1 MVSIAVAVP
10 YWDVGA
16 SAFVYSAW
24 SVAISTGI
32 ECSNAVV
39 DIVAGSISVGISRT
53 VSSADA

>member
-10 YWDVGA
+10 YWNIGA

-24 SVAISTGI
+24 SVAYSAGI
-32 ECSNAVV
+32 ECSNAVI
-39 DIVAGSISVGISRT
+39 DIVAGSISVGISRA